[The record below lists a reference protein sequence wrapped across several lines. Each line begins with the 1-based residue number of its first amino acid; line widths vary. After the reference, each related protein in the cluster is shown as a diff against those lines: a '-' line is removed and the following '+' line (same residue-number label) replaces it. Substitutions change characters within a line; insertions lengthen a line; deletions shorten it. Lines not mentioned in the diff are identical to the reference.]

1 MIHWKRKKFRVLE
14 KDQDPTDKIVDRI
27 LGELRKEDH
36 PETEAM
42 EEAKRQKRQKRK
54 RWKKTG
60 IIAGSILA
68 VSIGIY
74 LLINLQTYTSVRTVD
89 TYPVSG
95 AASNEYKQF
104 ADGVLKYSRDGISYL
119 DQKGSEVWNQPYQ
132 IQNPVV
138 DVNETSG
145 AVADKGGNAILVF
158 NEEGLR
164 GEIET
169 DLPIERISVSEQGIV
184 SVILIDES
192 SSQILCYDAAGN
204 ILVEHKTSVNGT
216 GYPMD
221 AALSPDGE
229 ILQVLYLYTQDGT
242 ITSRVA
248 YYNFGQE
255 GESETDHQVTEQ
267 EYKDVVMAD
276 GFFMNQSV
284 SAAVGDNMLTVFRGK
299 SVPEEAV
306 KVEIDKEIKSVFHSQ
321 KYIGM
326 ILKNEGKEGYEL
338 RLYNDRGQ
346 MAMSEDFS
354 GDYSN
359 VKICG
364 SQVIMYDGKNCSIFT
379 RGGIQK
385 FEGEMNSNIL
395 EIFPVAG
402 VNKYIVMNENGME
415 VVRLVK

>member
-42 EEAKRQKRQKRK
+42 EEAKRQKRK

-284 SAAVGDNMLTVFRGK
+284 SAAVGDNMLTIFRGK

-364 SQVIMYDGKNCSIFT
+364 SQVIMYDGKNCGIFT

>member
-42 EEAKRQKRQKRK
+42 EEAKWQKRK

-95 AASNEYKQF
+95 AANNEYKQF

-284 SAAVGDNMLTVFRGK
+284 SAAVGDNMLTIFRGK

>member
-36 PETEAM
+36 PETEAI
-42 EEAKRQKRQKRK
+42 EEAKRQKRK

-284 SAAVGDNMLTVFRGK
+284 SAAVGDNMLTIFRGK

>member
-42 EEAKRQKRQKRK
+42 EEAKRQKSK

-184 SVILIDES
+184 SVILIDEG

-284 SAAVGDNMLTVFRGK
+284 SAAVGDNMLTIFRGK

>member
-42 EEAKRQKRQKRK
+42 EEAKRQKRK

-104 ADGVLKYSRDGISYL
+104 DDGVLKYSRDGISYL

>member
-42 EEAKRQKRQKRK
+42 EEAKRQKRK

-89 TYPVSG
+89 TYTVSG

-284 SAAVGDNMLTVFRGK
+284 SAAVGDNMLTIFRGK

>member
-42 EEAKRQKRQKRK
+42 EEAKRQKRK

-95 AASNEYKQF
+95 AASSEYKQF

-284 SAAVGDNMLTVFRGK
+284 SAAVGDNMLTIFRGK

-306 KVEIDKEIKSVFHSQ
+306 KVEIDKEIKSVFHNQ
-321 KYIGM
+321 EYIGM

>member
-42 EEAKRQKRQKRK
+42 EEAKRQKRK

-119 DQKGSEVWNQPYQ
+119 DQKGSEVWNQAYQ

-184 SVILIDES
+184 SVILIDEG
-192 SSQILCYDAAGN
+192 SSQIHCYDAAGN

-284 SAAVGDNMLTVFRGK
+284 SAAVGDNMLTIFRGK

>member
-42 EEAKRQKRQKRK
+42 EEAKWQKRK

-119 DQKGSEVWNQPYQ
+119 DQKGSEVWNQAYQ

>member
-42 EEAKRQKRQKRK
+42 EEAKRQKRK

-284 SAAVGDNMLTVFRGK
+284 SAAVGDNMLTIFRGK

>member
-42 EEAKRQKRQKRK
+42 EEAKRQKRK

-68 VSIGIY
+68 ASIGIY

-184 SVILIDES
+184 SVILIDEG

-284 SAAVGDNMLTVFRGK
+284 SAAVGDNMLTIFRGK

>member
-14 KDQDPTDKIVDRI
+14 KDQDPTDKIVDRF

-42 EEAKRQKRQKRK
+42 EEAKRQKRK

>member
-42 EEAKRQKRQKRK
+42 EEAKWQKRK

-284 SAAVGDNMLTVFRGK
+284 SAAVGDNMLTIFRGK

-379 RGGIQK
+379 RGGIHK
-385 FEGEMNSNIL
+385 FDGEMNSNIL
-395 EIFPVAG
+395 EIFPVPG
-402 VNKYIVMNENGME
+402 VNKYIVMNENGLE

>member
-42 EEAKRQKRQKRK
+42 EEAKWQKRK

-95 AASNEYKQF
+95 AANNEYKQF

-284 SAAVGDNMLTVFRGK
+284 SAAVGDNMLIIFRGK

>member
-42 EEAKRQKRQKRK
+42 EEAKRQKRK

-395 EIFPVAG
+395 EIFSVAG

>member
-42 EEAKRQKRQKRK
+42 EEAKRQKRK

-284 SAAVGDNMLTVFRGK
+284 SAAVGDNMLTIFRGK

-321 KYIGM
+321 EYIGM

>member
-42 EEAKRQKRQKRK
+42 EEAKWQKRK

-119 DQKGSEVWNQPYQ
+119 DQKGSEVWNQAYQ

-284 SAAVGDNMLTVFRGK
+284 SAAVGDNMLTIFRGK

>member
-42 EEAKRQKRQKRK
+42 EEAKRQKRK

>member
-42 EEAKRQKRQKRK
+42 EEAKRQKRK

-119 DQKGSEVWNQPYQ
+119 DQKGSEVWNQAYQ

-184 SVILIDES
+184 SVILIDEG

-284 SAAVGDNMLTVFRGK
+284 SAAVGDNMLTIFRGK
-299 SVPEEAV
+299 SVPEEEV

>member
-42 EEAKRQKRQKRK
+42 EEAKRQKRK

-255 GESETDHQVTEQ
+255 GESETDHQVAEQ

-284 SAAVGDNMLTVFRGK
+284 SAAVGDNMLTIFRGK

>member
-42 EEAKRQKRQKRK
+42 EEAKRQKRK

-89 TYPVSG
+89 TYRVSG

-184 SVILIDES
+184 SVILIDEG

-284 SAAVGDNMLTVFRGK
+284 SAAVGDNMLTIFRGK

>member
-42 EEAKRQKRQKRK
+42 EEAKRQKRK

-229 ILQVLYLYTQDGT
+229 ILQVLYLSTQDGT

-284 SAAVGDNMLTVFRGK
+284 SAAVGDNMLTIFRGK

>member
-36 PETEAM
+36 PETEGM
-42 EEAKRQKRQKRK
+42 EEAKRQKRK

-284 SAAVGDNMLTVFRGK
+284 SAAVGDNMLTIFRGK

>member
-42 EEAKRQKRQKRK
+42 EEAKRQKRK

-284 SAAVGDNMLTVFRGK
+284 SAAVGDNMLTIFRGK

-359 VKICG
+359 VNICG

>member
-1 MIHWKRKKFRVLE
+1 
-14 KDQDPTDKIVDRI
+14 
-27 LGELRKEDH
+27 
-36 PETEAM
+36 
-42 EEAKRQKRQKRK
+42 
-54 RWKKTG
+54 
-60 IIAGSILA
+60 
-68 VSIGIY
+68 
-74 LLINLQTYTSVRTVD
+74 
-89 TYPVSG
+89 
-95 AASNEYKQF
+95 
-104 ADGVLKYSRDGISYL
+104 
-119 DQKGSEVWNQPYQ
+119 
-132 IQNPVV
+132 
-138 DVNETSG
+138 
-145 AVADKGGNAILVF
+145 
-158 NEEGLR
+158 
-164 GEIET
+164 
-169 DLPIERISVSEQGIV
+169 
-184 SVILIDES
+184 
-192 SSQILCYDAAGN
+192 
-204 ILVEHKTSVNGT
+204 
-216 GYPMD
+216 
-221 AALSPDGE
+221 
-229 ILQVLYLYTQDGT
+229 
-242 ITSRVA
+242 
-248 YYNFGQE
+248 
-255 GESETDHQVTEQ
+255 
-267 EYKDVVMAD
+267 MAD

-284 SAAVGDNMLTVFRGK
+284 SAAVGDNMLTIFRGK

>member
-42 EEAKRQKRQKRK
+42 EEAKRQKRK

-74 LLINLQTYTSVRTVD
+74 LLINLQTYTSGRTVD

-284 SAAVGDNMLTVFRGK
+284 SAAVGDNMLTIFRGK

>member
-42 EEAKRQKRQKRK
+42 EEAKRQKRK

-255 GESETDHQVTEQ
+255 GESETDHQVTEL

-284 SAAVGDNMLTVFRGK
+284 SAAVGDNMLTIFRGK

>member
-36 PETEAM
+36 PETGAM
-42 EEAKRQKRQKRK
+42 EEAKRQKRK

-119 DQKGSEVWNQPYQ
+119 DQKGSEVWNQAYQ

-184 SVILIDES
+184 SVILIDEG

-284 SAAVGDNMLTVFRGK
+284 SAAVGDNMLTIFRGK

>member
-42 EEAKRQKRQKRK
+42 EEAKRQKRK

-68 VSIGIY
+68 VSIGIN

>member
-42 EEAKRQKRQKRK
+42 EEAKRQKRK

-95 AASNEYKQF
+95 AASNGYKQF
-104 ADGVLKYSRDGISYL
+104 ADGMLKYSRDGISYL

-284 SAAVGDNMLTVFRGK
+284 SAAVGDNMLTIFRGK

>member
-27 LGELRKEDH
+27 LGELKKEDH

-42 EEAKRQKRQKRK
+42 EEAKRKKRK

-284 SAAVGDNMLTVFRGK
+284 SAAVGDNMLTIFRGK

-306 KVEIDKEIKSVFHSQ
+306 KVEIDKEINSVFHSQ

>member
-42 EEAKRQKRQKRK
+42 EEAKRQKRK

-145 AVADKGGNAILVF
+145 VVADKGGNAILVF

-284 SAAVGDNMLTVFRGK
+284 SAAVGDNMLTIFRGK

>member
-42 EEAKRQKRQKRK
+42 EEAKRQKRK

-169 DLPIERISVSEQGIV
+169 DLPIEKISVSEQGIV

-284 SAAVGDNMLTVFRGK
+284 SAAVGDNMLTIFRGK

>member
-42 EEAKRQKRQKRK
+42 EEAKRQKRK

-145 AVADKGGNAILVF
+145 AVADKGGNAIRVF

-284 SAAVGDNMLTVFRGK
+284 SAAVGDNMLTIFRGK

-364 SQVIMYDGKNCSIFT
+364 SQVIMYDGKTCSIFT

>member
-42 EEAKRQKRQKRK
+42 EEAKRQKRK

-169 DLPIERISVSEQGIV
+169 DLPIEKISVSEQGIV

-221 AALSPDGE
+221 AALSSDGE

-284 SAAVGDNMLTVFRGK
+284 SAAVGDNMLTIFRGK

>member
-42 EEAKRQKRQKRK
+42 EEAKRQKRK

-119 DQKGSEVWNQPYQ
+119 DQKGSEVWNQAYQ

-184 SVILIDES
+184 SVILIDEG

-284 SAAVGDNMLTVFRGK
+284 SAAVGDNMLTIFRGK

>member
-42 EEAKRQKRQKRK
+42 EETKRQKRK